1 MTLANKGY
9 SMKRQKIITKKDL
22 LRNFIVTFICL
33 LFATILSYMMHI
45 LGGYT
50 NNVGII
56 YMMAVVLISRYSSG
70 YIPGVIASIISVIC
84 VNFVFTYPYM
94 AFNFIMEGYPVTFIA
109 LLIISSITSATTT
122 HLKEQSRILNEREKM
137 LMEAEKEALRANLLR
152 AISHDLRTPLTGIIG
167 ASSTY
172 LENSDTMSET
182 EKTSLVSNIRE
193 DANWLLNMVENL
205 LSVTRIRDT
214 GAQVLKRL
222 EPLEE
227 VASEAIERFHKRL
240 PGSIV
245 RVTVP
250 DELVMVPMDAT
261 LIEQVIINL
270 LENAVYHSNSTD
282 SISLLI
288 FVQDGYAWF
297 QVRDHGVGISP
308 ERLETL
314 FDGYTSSPNSSY
326 DSHKGMGIGLS
337 ICKAIVTAH
346 DGKITAANEEHGAVF
361 TFTLPLGE
369 NAYE

>member
-1 MTLANKGY
+1 MNK
-9 SMKRQKIITKKDL
+9 QKIISKRDL
-22 LRNFIVTFICL
+22 LRNFIVTFFCL
-33 LFATILSYMMHI
+33 FLATILSYMMHI

-70 YIPGVIASIISVIC
+70 YIPGVVASFISVIC
-84 VNFVFTYPYM
+84 VNFVFTYPYL
-94 AFNFIMEGYPVTFIA
+94 AFNFFMEGYPVTFFA
-109 LLIISSITSATTT
+109 LLIISIITSATTT
-122 HLKEQSRILNEREKM
+122 HLKEQSRILNEREKL

-167 ASSTY
+167 ASSIY
-172 LENSDTMSET
+172 LENSDTIQES
-182 EKTSLVSNIRE
+182 EKTNLVSNIRE

-214 GAQVLKRL
+214 GDQVSKHL

-240 PGSIV
+240 PESIV
-245 RVTVP
+245 HVTVP
-250 DELVMVPMDAT
+250 HEFVMVPMDAT
-261 LIEQVIINL
+261 LIEQVIINI
-270 LENAVYHSNSTD
+270 LENAVYHSISTEP
-282 SISLLI
+282 ISLSI
-288 FVQDGYAWF
+288 FVSDGYAWF
-297 QVRDHGVGISP
+297 EVRDQGVGISP
-308 ERLETL
+308 ERLDTL

-337 ICKAIVTAH
+337 ICKAIVAAH
-346 DGKITAANEEHGAVF
+346 GGKITAANEEHGAVF

>member
-1 MTLANKGY
+1 
-9 SMKRQKIITKKDL
+9 MKKQKYISKRDL
-22 LRNFIVTFICL
+22 LRNVIITFLCL
-33 LFATILSYMMHI
+33 LIATILSYMMHI
-45 LGGYT
+45 ASGNT

-56 YMMAVVLISRYSSG
+56 YVMAVVLISRYSTG
-70 YIPGVIASIISVIC
+70 YIPGVVAAFISVIC

-94 AFNFIMEGYPVTFIA
+94 AFDFIKEGYPFTFLA
-109 LLIISSITSATTT
+109 LLTISTITSATTT
-122 HLKEQSRILNEREKM
+122 HLKEQNYILNEREKR

-172 LENSDTMSET
+172 LENSSNMSDS
-182 EKTSLVSNIRE
+182 EKNSLVSNIRE

-214 GAQVLKRL
+214 GAQVVKRL

-227 VASEAIERFHKRL
+227 VASEAIQRFHKRI
-240 PGSIV
+240 PQAIV
-245 RVTVP
+245 HVTVP
-250 DELVMVPMDAT
+250 DSFVMVPMDPI

-270 LENAVYHSNSTD
+270 LENAVYHSNSEEP
-282 SISLLI
+282 ISLSI
-288 FVQDGYAWF
+288 FLQDGYAWF
-297 QVRDHGVGISP
+297 EVRDRGMGISP
-308 ERLETL
+308 ERLGTL
-314 FDGYTSSPNSSY
+314 FDGYTSSPNGSY

-346 DGKITAANEEHGAVF
+346 DGKITAANEKHGAVF

-369 NAYE
+369 KAYE